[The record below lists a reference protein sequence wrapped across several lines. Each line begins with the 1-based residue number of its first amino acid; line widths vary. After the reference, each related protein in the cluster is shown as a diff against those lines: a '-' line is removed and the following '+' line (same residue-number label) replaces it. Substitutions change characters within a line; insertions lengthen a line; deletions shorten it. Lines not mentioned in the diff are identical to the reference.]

1 MSVFRG
7 ITKAK
12 MKKKITETPG
22 CKQAFGILFLDKI
35 TCGGRGGAGRIRG
48 DLREGGLV

>member
-12 MKKKITETPG
+12 MKKKITETPAR
-22 CKQAFGILFLDKI
+22 KQAFGILFLNKI

>member
-12 MKKKITETPG
+12 MKKKMTETPG
-22 CKQAFGILFLDKI
+22 CKQAFGILFLDK
-35 TCGGRGGAGRIRG
+35 
-48 DLREGGLV
+48 GLVEAGVGLAG